1 MSSTTVDLFD
11 KVGVSAVPTTWT
23 EFLAVCEKFKS
34 KGIMPIYQT
43 YGDTWTTQQGLF
55 DYTAGGMIDV
65 AAFYQGARSRGH
77 QPRS

>member
-1 MSSTTVDLFD
+1 M
-11 KVGVSAVPTTWT
+11 
-23 EFLAVCEKFKS
+23 CEKFKS
-34 KGIMPIYQT
+34 AGITPIYQT

-65 AAFYQGARSRGH
+65 AAFYKQLARRGH